1 MNPLRAPADFEPL
14 SPETLSDP
22 YPFYEALRR
31 CAPVYRVPA
40 SDYYCVS
47 RYADLR
53 AAVMD
58 TEAYSSNIVALLFK
72 GSDGQASL
80 LEKPEMSQGPADV
93 LANADPPAHG
103 PQRAL
108 TQGEIST
115 RVMRDLEGEIRRL
128 VRDLL
133 DGLLARGRGDWMRE
147 FAFQLPMTLAL
158 DLVGFPRE
166 DRARVKRWC
175 DGGVAL
181 LSGMNTPQE
190 FAANSAA
197 AADLYRYCRQNLAAA
212 RRQPRDDLTG
222 ALIRAVDADPPTLSE
237 REAASIILQ
246 VLIAGNDS
254 SASTMGSAVHMLAR
268 DPELQAKLR
277 AGPERLADFVEE
289 VLRLEAPF
297 QGHFRITRH
306 DCELA
311 GTKLAKGTR
320 LMLLWASGNRDETV
334 FVNPDVVDLDRKN
347 LKAHLT
353 FGFGIH
359 HCLGA
364 PLARLEAR
372 ITLEEL
378 LGRTK
383 AFAIEAPTV
392 RYLPSVFVRTIAELP
407 IRLER

>member
-1 MNPLRAPADFEPL
+1 MSPRTPVDFDPL

-31 CAPVYRVPA
+31 CAPVYRAPG

-47 RYADLR
+47 RYADVR

-58 TEAYSSNIVALLFK
+58 TEAYSSNIVALLFRGK
-72 GSDGQASL
+72 EGEASL
-80 LEKPEMSQGPADV
+80 LEKPEMQSGPADV

-103 PQRAL
+103 PQRTL
-108 TQGEIST
+108 TQAEIST
-115 RVMRDLEGEIRRL
+115 RVMRGLEGEIRRL
-128 VRDLL
+128 VGELL
-133 DGLLARGRGDWMRE
+133 DPLLARGRGDWMRE

-158 DLVGFPRE
+158 GLVGFPRE

-181 LSGMNTPQE
+181 LSGMNTPGE
-190 FAANSAA
+190 FAANAA
-197 AADLYRYCRQNLAAA
+197 AAASLYRYCCENLAAA
-212 RRQPRDDLTG
+212 RRRPEDNLTG
-222 ALIRAVDADPPTLSE
+222 TLVRAVDGDPPTLSE

-246 VLIAGNDS
+246 ILIAGNDS
-254 SASTMGSAVHMLAR
+254 SASAMGSAVHMLAR
-268 DPELQAKLR
+268 DPDLQARLR
-277 AGPERLADFVEE
+277 AAPERLEDFVEE

-297 QGHFRITRH
+297 QGHFRLTRR

-311 GTKLAKGTR
+311 GTALPSGTR
-320 LMLLWASGNRDETV
+320 LMLLWASANRDPAV
-334 FVNPDVVDLDRKN
+334 FENPDVVDLDRKN

-372 ITLEEL
+372 IALEEL
-378 LGRTK
+378 LARTR
-383 AFAIEAPTV
+383 AVALETTAV
-392 RYLPSVFVRTIAELP
+392 RYLPSVFVRTISELP

>member
-1 MNPLRAPADFEPL
+1 VPPASSPTDFDPL
-14 SPETLSDP
+14 SPETLADP

-31 CAPVYRVPA
+31 CAPVYRAPG
-40 SDYYCVS
+40 SDYCYVS

-53 AAVMD
+53 TAVGD
-58 TEAYSSNIVALLFK
+58 TEGYSSNIVALLLH

-80 LEKPEMSQGPADV
+80 LEKPAMRDGPADV

-103 PQRAL
+103 PQRTL

-115 RVMRDLEGEIRRL
+115 RVMRGLEGEIRRL
-128 VRDLL
+128 VRELV
-133 DGLLARGRGDWMRE
+133 DGLVARGCGDWMRE

-175 DGGVAL
+175 DGAVAL
-181 LSGMNTPQE
+181 LSGMNTPEQ
-190 FAANSAA
+190 FAANAA
-197 AADLYRYCRQNLAAA
+197 AAAELYRYCRGNLAAA
-212 RRQPRDDLTG
+212 RREPRDNLTG
-222 ALIRAVDADPPTLSE
+222 ALVRAVDGDPPPMSE
-237 REAASIILQ
+237 SEAASIVLQ
-246 VLIAGNDS
+246 ILIAGNDS
-254 SASTMGSAVHMLAR
+254 SASAMGSAVHMLAR
-268 DPELQAKLR
+268 DPALQARLR
-277 AGPERLADFVEE
+277 AAPERLADFVEE

-297 QGHFRITRH
+297 QGHFRITRR

-311 GTKLAKGTR
+311 GTPLPKGTR

-334 FVNPDVVDLDRKN
+334 FENPDAVDLERKN

-372 ITLEEL
+372 IALEEL
-378 LGRTK
+378 LARTR
-383 AFAIEAPTV
+383 AVTLEAPAV

-407 IRLER
+407 IRLA